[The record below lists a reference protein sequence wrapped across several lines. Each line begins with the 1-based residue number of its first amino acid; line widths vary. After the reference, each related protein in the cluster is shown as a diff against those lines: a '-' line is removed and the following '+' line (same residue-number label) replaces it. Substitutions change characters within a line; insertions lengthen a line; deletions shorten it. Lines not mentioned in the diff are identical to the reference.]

1 MPFLKPGE
9 GRTMFQ
15 QDGQPWPAEGMDAP
29 DTLFVRRR
37 LRDLD
42 LVEAELPAEEPPPS
56 DPPATEL
63 QTEEPAT
70 GKGKGAK

>member
-1 MPFLKPGE
+1 MPFLKPGK

-15 QDGQPWPAEGMDAP
+15 PDGQPWPAEGMDAP
-29 DTLFVRRR
+29 NNLFVRRR
-37 LRDLD
+37 VRDGD
-42 LVEAELPAEEPPPS
+42 LVDAEPPAAEQPAE
-56 DPPATEL
+56 EL